1 MSRYVKLSGFAA
13 ALVAAALFG
22 AVALN
27 TASAAFPPAP
37 SWASDGP
44 VQLCPLYSPCP
55 QPTQAPAAGDEVA
68 RDGGSTEAG
77 EVESITCSITD
88 GCEVDVTFVTDDGE
102 IAKRMIIT
110 LVDPEPETTAD
121 TE

>member
-37 SWASDGP
+37 SWDDP
-44 VQLCPLYSPCP
+44 IQLCPLYNPCP
-55 QPTQAPAAGDEVA
+55 QPTQAPAAGGEAA
-68 RDGGSTEAG
+68 RDGGEEDG
-77 EVESITCSITD
+77 EVQAIECSITD
-88 GCEVDVTFVTDDGE
+88 GCEVDVTFVTDEGE

-110 LVDPEPETTAD
+110 LVDPEPEAEPTAD

>member
-37 SWASDGP
+37 SWATDM
-44 VQLCPLYSPCP
+44 QACPFLQVCESPTP
-55 QPTQAPAAGDEVA
+55 APAAGDEVA
-68 RDGGSTEAG
+68 RDGEGAG

-110 LVDPEPETTAD
+110 LVDPEPEATAD

>member
-27 TASAAFPPAP
+27 TASAAWPPAP
-37 SWASDGP
+37 GWATDM
-44 VQLCPLYSPCP
+44 QACPWGQVCSSIVPTPESSP
-55 QPTQAPAAGDEVA
+55 AEA
-68 RDGGSTEAG
+68 RGEDSG
-77 EVESITCSITD
+77 EVQAIECSVTD
-88 GCEVDVTFVTDDGE
+88 GCEVDVTFVTDEGE
-102 IAKRMIIT
+102 VAKRMIIT
-110 LVDPEPETTAD
+110 LVDPEPSPEPTAD

>member
-1 MSRYVKLSGFAA
+1 MSRTVKLSGFAA

-37 SWASDGP
+37 SWDGTT
-44 VQLCPLYSPCP
+44 VQACPWGQVCSSII
-55 QPTQAPAAGDEVA
+55 PTPESAPAAEA
-68 RDGGSTEAG
+68 RGEDGG
-77 EVESITCSITD
+77 EVQAQAIECSITD

-110 LVDPEPETTAD
+110 LVDPEPEATPD

>member
-1 MSRYVKLSGFAA
+1 MKLSGFAA

-37 SWASDGP
+37 GWATDM
-44 VQLCPLYSPCP
+44 QACPFLQVCER
-55 QPTQAPAAGDEVA
+55 PTPAPSAGDLVA
-68 RDGGSTEAG
+68 RDGEDAG
-77 EVESITCSITD
+77 EVQTIECSITD
-88 GCEVDVTFVTDDGE
+88 GCEVDVTFVTDEGE
-102 IAKRMIIT
+102 VAKRMIIT
-110 LVDPEPETTAD
+110 LVDPEPEAEPTAD